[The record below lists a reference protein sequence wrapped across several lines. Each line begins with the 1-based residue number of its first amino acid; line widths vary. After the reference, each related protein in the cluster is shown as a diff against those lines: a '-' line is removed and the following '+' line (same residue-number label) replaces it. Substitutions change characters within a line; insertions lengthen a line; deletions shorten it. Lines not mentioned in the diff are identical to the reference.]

1 MRKYLKYFIIIFSL
15 ILFSIILYVTLI
27 RTSHRVTLSG
37 VLRDKNGAIVSNKTI
52 KIDGEDLSTD
62 YDGQFIIHIKTN
74 KKYFYEDKH
83 LKFSIEY
90 NQKTKSNNST
100 DNTIVMTGGITS
112 SNTFVTEDKSL
123 MMEMKEGTVHID
135 SKSDYS
141 YSEEEGVL
149 LLTTNLDLKKSD
161 KIIIAPTYKSN
172 GHSLQIEEVVTKGKK
187 KKLKVK
193 NSPIETTINRLE
205 IHNNNLMKVTTGD
218 TSISS
223 PEPMRLSLKKE
234 EEQSISLTKEIK
246 LGDQDEDSISGTM
259 TPNITGSL
267 KEDVV
272 FDFSNFNESYI
283 KIVGSIGFKPT
294 ANVRY
299 TAAKTEGEMKIFDI
313 PMGTAVTHL
322 LGKLQYDAGIDG
334 KLELNYDYIPNFD
347 FYWSPQNEA
356 KKSKVNEAINK
367 WSEKVS
373 MNLNGEASIK
383 LGPAITFA
391 DTDLFQLFVEGK
403 TEGTISGVL
412 KATSN
417 SETITKAEGS
427 LKTSLIVG
435 GEVPIANK
443 FGIKAKYNLLNQKLF
458 EWDSSNN
465 NHENNTNN
473 DIKPEND
480 IENAE
485 GLSNKSIEM
494 INDELAEW
502 FSQSHYG
509 KDRVIAKKGLSWY
522 HGAGSPTIVD
532 LNTEDGKMLQGVW
545 WVGGTKIS
553 DITDE
558 IASRCYPPKNRQQF
572 IDEISKYSFSLLGI
586 SPKEKDNGFIY
597 TTNGFS
603 IYSLANGE
611 NGIIEDEQDYIWK
624 HVPEEAQ
631 NEANATSY
639 FYHNNIVNS
648 SDNLAVYPATN
659 GIVYFN
665 DKNNYTEETTSP
677 ATRAPQDVQ
686 EEYQKLIRKYK
697 N

>member
-1 MRKYLKYFIIIFSL
+1 
-15 ILFSIILYVTLI
+15 
-27 RTSHRVTLSG
+27 
-37 VLRDKNGAIVSNKTI
+37 
-52 KIDGEDLSTD
+52 
-62 YDGQFIIHIKTN
+62 
-74 KKYFYEDKH
+74 
-83 LKFSIEY
+83 
-90 NQKTKSNNST
+90 
-100 DNTIVMTGGITS
+100 
-112 SNTFVTEDKSL
+112 
-123 MMEMKEGTVHID
+123 
-135 SKSDYS
+135 
-141 YSEEEGVL
+141 
-149 LLTTNLDLKKSD
+149 
-161 KIIIAPTYKSN
+161 
-172 GHSLQIEEVVTKGKK
+172 
-187 KKLKVK
+187 
-193 NSPIETTINRLE
+193 
-205 IHNNNLMKVTTGD
+205 
-218 TSISS
+218 
-223 PEPMRLSLKKE
+223 
-234 EEQSISLTKEIK
+234 
-246 LGDQDEDSISGTM
+246 
-259 TPNITGSL
+259 
-267 KEDVV
+267 
-272 FDFSNFNESYI
+272 
-283 KIVGSIGFKPT
+283 
-294 ANVRY
+294 
-299 TAAKTEGEMKIFDI
+299 
-313 PMGTAVTHL
+313 
-322 LGKLQYDAGIDG
+322 
-334 KLELNYDYIPNFD
+334 
-347 FYWSPQNEA
+347 
-356 KKSKVNEAINK
+356 
-367 WSEKVS
+367 

-480 IENAE
+480 IQNAE

-558 IASRCYPPKNRQQF
+558 IASRSYPPKNRQKF